1 MSKLSYMHL
10 TSNHLHL
17 MGSLSNTTHQTEESS
32 ATLQAT
38 YAGAKRK
45 IAALKL
51 QLQNVQEAGRK
62 RKSYV
67 DLVVVSNCV

>member
-1 MSKLSYMHL
+1 
-10 TSNHLHL
+10 
-17 MGSLSNTTHQTEESS
+17 MGSLSNATHQTEESN

-45 IAALKL
+45 IAALEL

-62 RKSYV
+62 RKLYV
-67 DLVVVSNCV
+67 DLVVVSNCS